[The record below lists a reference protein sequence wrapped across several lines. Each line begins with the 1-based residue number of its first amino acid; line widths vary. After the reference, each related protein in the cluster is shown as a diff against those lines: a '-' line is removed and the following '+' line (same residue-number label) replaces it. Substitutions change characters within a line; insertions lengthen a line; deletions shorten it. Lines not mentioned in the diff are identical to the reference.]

1 MPAELISADQLVAQT
16 LAHIDSVA
24 ILQEHG
30 LTPDIVFPQLRT
42 ALTSR
47 VVVEQAKG
55 FLREQPEVSVE
66 DAFVLLRR
74 HTRTHNDH
82 LTEVS
87 RRLISDPEA
96 RQAILA
102 AMREAARD

>member
-1 MPAELISADQLVAQT
+1 
-16 LAHIDSVA
+16 
-24 ILQEHG
+24 
-30 LTPDIVFPQLRT
+30 
-42 ALTSR
+42 

-55 FLREQPEVSVE
+55 FLREQLEISVE
-66 DAFVLLRR
+66 DAFVPLRR

-87 RRLISDPEA
+87 RRQISDPEA

-102 AMREAARD
+102 AMRGAARD